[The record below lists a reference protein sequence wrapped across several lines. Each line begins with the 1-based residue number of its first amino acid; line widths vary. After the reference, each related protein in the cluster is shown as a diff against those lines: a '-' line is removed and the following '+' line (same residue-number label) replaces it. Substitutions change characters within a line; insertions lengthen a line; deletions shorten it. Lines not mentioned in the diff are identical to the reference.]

1 MKLKSYTLVKYKCKS
16 DVEISDLEVFESG
29 EKVVS
34 ISLDDKYIYKITYK
48 EDRQVFEREDRSD
61 GIKEVET

>member
-1 MKLKSYTLVKYKCKS
+1 MKLKSYTLVKYKSKS

-34 ISLDDKYIYKITYK
+34 ISLDDKYIYKIIYK

-61 GIKEVET
+61 GIKEVEK